1 MCLTIATHGTRRSG
15 CSMLNARVTP
25 GGPGC
30 GLQIRRSC
38 EGQRLDSSSPA
49 KIKMKYPI

>member
-1 MCLTIATHGTRRSG
+1 MTLLPGGHKSMCAWH
-15 CSMLNARVTP
+15 ARVSP

-30 GLQIRRSC
+30 GLQIRRPR

-49 KIKMKYPI
+49 SRMMPGSSGIF